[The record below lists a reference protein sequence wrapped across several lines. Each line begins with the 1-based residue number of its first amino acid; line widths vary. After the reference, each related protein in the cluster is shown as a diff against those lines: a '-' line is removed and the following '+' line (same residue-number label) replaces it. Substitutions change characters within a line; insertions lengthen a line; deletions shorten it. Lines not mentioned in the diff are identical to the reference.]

1 MSGERILVIDDS
13 KEMIRHLTEDVLPS
27 FGYETLFAVDGQTG
41 LKLIRKEKPDL
52 VMLDYNLP
60 KMTGI
65 DVLQQMAQES
75 LNTPVVLMT
84 GYGSE
89 LSAIKAFRLGA
100 KDYLIKPFTVEEIV
114 ETIDRALVETRLLHD
129 KAELAEQLRRVKVEM
144 SRQTNEMKTMF
155 NIGKAI
161 TALLSVNKVLERVL
175 EAATYLIHAEES
187 VIWLPD
193 ESGTQLYAYE
203 KSGMHAT
210 ETAVPHLSVSD
221 SPVGQVLRTGL
232 PLRQSI
238 FSGKGIK
245 LKTGYFARSVLCVPL
260 KLRGLTVGIL
270 SVSNL
275 SALRSFSKR
284 DEFLLSF
291 LADYAAIALENARV
305 FQAADQ
311 ALAARLEELNTLIEI
326 TRTITSSLDLDE
338 IVRLTIKQV
347 HDSWHIKAS
356 SLWLLDEQRQ
366 VLKVLA
372 NVGTPA
378 DVLGKIEVPISK
390 GIVGKVAETGKWIFT
405 NDVRADP
412 LHYRQVDSI
421 TGFKTESIL
430 CVPLL
435 SRGKVIGALQLLNKE
450 DGDFDD
456 QDVERALSIAAAVAI
471 AVANALLFHESESR
485 KQQLEATLE
494 HNNNPILITD
504 SENNLHLLNHEARVR
519 FHLDTDVIGQ
529 PVVDVVES
537 PELVDLLI
545 KSDVSQI
552 EELTLPDGTTWLPR
566 IALIPEHGRIV
577 ILQDITRL
585 RELDQAKDN
594 FVATVSHDMRTPLN
608 NISGF
613 ATTLADYGELNE
625 KQAMF
630 VERIVVAANQMMDLV
645 NDLLELAHINT
656 QRDPIQQDCDM
667 VEIVTEVI
675 HEYEA
680 VASAQNISLVL
691 TSENGIQSVSGDPSQ
706 LRRAVSNLIDNAIKF
721 SEQDQAVHIT
731 IANVPKYVSIAVRD
745 EGAGIS
751 VSDLPYIFD
760 KFYRGRNVN
769 GFTDGTGLGL
779 ALVRSI
785 AEAHEGHVT
794 VKLNEGK
801 GSEFILQ
808 LPVIPQLKQP

>member
-1 MSGERILVIDDS
+1 MSGECILVIDDS
-13 KEMIRHLTEDVLPS
+13 KEMVRHLTEDVLPS
-27 FGYETLFAVDGQTG
+27 FGYKTIFAFDGQTG
-41 LKLIRKEKPDL
+41 LKLIRKEKPAL

-75 LNTPVVLMT
+75 ISTPVVLMT

-89 LSAIKAFRLGA
+89 LSAIRAFRLGA
-100 KDYLIKPFTVEEIV
+100 KDYLIKPFTVDEVV

-129 KAELAEQLRRVKVEM
+129 KAELAEQLRRVKFEM

-161 TALLSVNKVLERVL
+161 AALLSVDKVLERVL
-175 EAATYLIHAEES
+175 EAATYLINAEES

-193 ESGTQLYAYE
+193 DSGTQVHAYE
-203 KSGMHAT
+203 KSGVQAT

-221 SPVGQVLRTGL
+221 SPIGQVLRTGQ
-232 PLRQSI
+232 PMRQSI
-238 FSGKGIK
+238 FSGQGIK

-260 KLRGLTVGIL
+260 KLRGVTVGIL
-270 SVSNL
+270 SVSNM

-284 DEFLLSF
+284 DEFLLAF

-347 HDSWHIKAS
+347 HDSWNIEAS
-356 SLWLLDEQRQ
+356 SLWLLDEQRH

-372 NVGTPA
+372 NVGTPN
-378 DVLGKIEVPISK
+378 DVLGKIEVPLSE
-390 GIVGKVAETGKWIFT
+390 GIVGNVAETGKWVFT
-405 NDVRADP
+405 NDVTSHP
-412 LHYRQVDSI
+412 LHYRQVDNV
-421 TGFKTESIL
+421 TGFQTESIL

-435 SRGKVIGALQLLNKE
+435 SRGQVIGALQLLNKE

-471 AVANALLFHESESR
+471 AVTNALLLHESESR

-494 HNNNPILITD
+494 HSNNPILITD
-504 SENNLHLLNHEARVR
+504 KENNLHLLNHQARTR
-519 FHLDTDVIGQ
+519 FQLTTDVIGK
-529 PVVDVVES
+529 PVADVVE
-537 PELVDLLI
+537 PQELVELLI
-545 KSDVSQI
+545 NSEIIDS
-552 EELTLPDGTTWLPR
+552 EELVLEDGTIWLPR
-566 IALIPEHGRIV
+566 VAPIPGHGRII
-577 ILQDITRL
+577 ILQDITEL
-585 RELDQAKDN
+585 RELVHSKDH
-594 FVATVSHDMRTPLN
+594 FVATVSHDMRAPLN

-613 ATTLADYGELNE
+613 ALSLTDYGDLNE
-625 KQAMF
+625 KQTMF
-630 VERIVVAANQMMDLV
+630 VERIVTVTNQMMDLV
-645 NDLLELAHINT
+645 NDLLELARIDT
-656 QRDPIQQDCDM
+656 QKDPIQQDCNM
-667 VEIVTEVI
+667 VEIVTEI
-675 HEYEA
+675 IQEYEA
-680 VASAQNISLVL
+680 IASASNISLIL
-691 TSENGIQSVSGDPSQ
+691 TSENDIQAISGDAKQ
-706 LRRAVSNLIDNAIKF
+706 LRRAISNLIDNAIKF
-721 SEQDQAVHIT
+721 SSQDHAVYIT
-731 IANVPKYVSIAVRD
+731 INNKPNHVAIAVRD
-745 EGAGIS
+745 EGAGIA

-769 GFTDGTGLGL
+769 GTTSGTGLGL

-785 AEAHEGHVT
+785 AEAHDGHVE
-794 VKLNEGK
+794 VKLHKEQ
-801 GSEFILQ
+801 GSEFVLQ
-808 LPVIPQLKQP
+808 LPVTPQ

>member
-1 MSGERILVIDDS
+1 
-13 KEMIRHLTEDVLPS
+13 
-27 FGYETLFAVDGQTG
+27 
-41 LKLIRKEKPDL
+41 
-52 VMLDYNLP
+52 
-60 KMTGI
+60 MTGI

-75 LNTPVVLMT
+75 LSTPVVLMT

-89 LSAIKAFRLGA
+89 LSAIRAFRLGA
-100 KDYLIKPFTVEEIV
+100 KDYLIKPFTVDEV
-114 ETIDRALVETRLLHD
+114 METIDRALVETRLLHD

-144 SRQTNEMKTMF
+144 SRQTNEMKTLF

-161 TALLSVNKVLERVL
+161 TALLSVDKVLERVL

-193 ESGTQLYAYE
+193 EEGTQLVAYE
-203 KSGMHAT
+203 KSGMRAT
-210 ETAVPHLSVSD
+210 ETAVPRLSISD
-221 SPVGQVLRTGL
+221 SPVGQVLRTGR

-260 KLRGLTVGIL
+260 KLRGVTVGIL

-305 FQAADQ
+305 FQATDQ

-347 HDSWHIKAS
+347 HNSWHIKAS

-378 DVLGKIEVPISK
+378 DVLGKIEVPLSK
-390 GIVGKVAETGKWIFT
+390 GIVGRVAETGKWIFT
-405 NDVRADP
+405 NDVSADP

-421 TGFKTESIL
+421 TGFQTESIL

-435 SRGKVIGALQLLNKE
+435 SRGKVIGAIQLLNKE

-471 AVANALLFHESESR
+471 AVANALIFHESESR

-494 HNNNPILITD
+494 HSNHPILITD
-504 SENNLHLLNHEARVR
+504 RENNLHLLNHEARTR
-519 FHLDTDVIGQ
+519 FQLTTDVIGQ
-529 PVVDVVES
+529 PVADVVAP

-545 KSDVSQI
+545 KSDTSQI
-552 EELTLPDGTTWLPR
+552 EELVLSDGTIWLPR
-566 IALIPEHGRIV
+566 IAPIPGHGRIV
-577 ILQDITRL
+577 ILQDITEL
-585 RELDQAKDN
+585 RELVQAKDH
-594 FVATVSHDMRTPLN
+594 FVATVSHDMRAPLN

-625 KQAMF
+625 KQTLF
-630 VERIVVAANQMMDLV
+630 VERIVVAANQMMDMV
-645 NDLLELAHINT
+645 NDLLELAHINS

-667 VEIVTEVI
+667 VKIVTEVI
-675 HEYEA
+675 QEYEA
-680 VASAQNISLVL
+680 VASVKNISLVL
-691 TSENGIQSVSGDPSQ
+691 TSGNGIQSVSGDPNQ
-706 LRRAVSNLIDNAIKF
+706 LRRAISNLIDNAIKF
-721 SEQDQAVHIT
+721 SQQDQAVYIT
-731 IANVPKYVSIAVRD
+731 INNVPEYVTIAVRD

-760 KFYRGRNVN
+760 KFFRGRNVN

-785 AEAHEGHVT
+785 VEAHEGHVA
-794 VKLNEGK
+794 VELHEGK

-808 LPVIPQLKQP
+808 LPIIPQLKQP

>member
-1 MSGERILVIDDS
+1 MSGECILVIDDS
-13 KEMIRHLTEDVLPS
+13 EEMVRHLTEDVLPS
-27 FGYETLFAVDGQTG
+27 FDYRTIFAYDGQTG
-41 LKLIRKEKPDL
+41 LKLIREEKPDL

-75 LNTPVVLMT
+75 ISTPVVLMT

-100 KDYLIKPFTVEEIV
+100 KDYLIKPFTVDEIM

-144 SRQTNEMKTMF
+144 SRHTNEMKTLF

-161 TALLSVNKVLERVL
+161 TALLSVDKVLERVL

-193 ESGTQLYAYE
+193 DSGQQLHAYE
-203 KSGMHAT
+203 KSGMRAT

-221 SPVGQVLRTGL
+221 SPVGQVLRTGR

-238 FSGKGIK
+238 FSGQGIK

-260 KLRGLTVGIL
+260 KLRGVTVGIL
-270 SVSNL
+270 SVSNM

-347 HDSWHIKAS
+347 HDSWNIKAS

-378 DVLGKIEVPISK
+378 DILGKIEVPLSK
-390 GIVGKVAETGKWIFT
+390 GIVGSVAETGKWILT
-405 NDVRADP
+405 NEAHAHP
-412 LHYRQVDSI
+412 LHYHRVDSI
-421 TGFKTESIL
+421 TGFQTESIL

-450 DGDFDD
+450 DGEFDD

-471 AVANALLFHESESR
+471 AVANALLYNESESR
-485 KQQLEATLE
+485 KQQLEVTLE

-504 SENNLHLLNHEARVR
+504 EDDNLHLLNHEARKR
-519 FHLDTDVIGQ
+519 FQLTSNLIGK
-529 PVVDVVES
+529 PVVDVIEQ
-537 PELVDLLI
+537 PELVELLI
-545 KSDVSQI
+545 KEDIAQI
-552 EELTLPDGTTWLPR
+552 EELTLSDETIWLPR
-566 IALIPEHGRIV
+566 VAPIPEHGRIV
-577 ILQDITRL
+577 ILQDITEL
-585 RELDQAKDN
+585 RQLDQDKDH
-594 FVATVSHDMRTPLN
+594 FVATVSHDMRAPLN
-608 NISGF
+608 NIHGF
-613 ATTLADYGELNE
+613 ATTLTDYGELND
-625 KQAMF
+625 QQVMF
-630 VERIVVAANQMMDLV
+630 VERIVVATNQMMDLV
-645 NDLLELAHINT
+645 NDLLELARINT
-656 QRDPIQQDCDM
+656 QKAPIQQQCNM
-667 VEIVTEVI
+667 IAIVTEI
-675 HEYEA
+675 IQEFEA
-680 VASAQNISLVL
+680 AASMKGVSLVL
-691 TSENGIQSVSGDPSQ
+691 TSENGIHDVSGDPKQ
-706 LRRAVSNLIDNAIKF
+706 LRRAISNLVDNAIKF
-721 SEQDQAVHIT
+721 SPQNHAVFVTIT
-731 IANVPKYVSIAVRD
+731 NQQNFLTIGVRD
-745 EGAGIS
+745 EGAGIA

-769 GFTDGTGLGL
+769 GASVGTGLGL

-785 AEAHEGHVT
+785 AEAHGGHVG
-794 VKLNEGK
+794 VELHDDS
-801 GSEFILQ
+801 GSEFLLQ
-808 LPVIPQLKQP
+808 LPIIEPHK